1 MQVANK
7 QRPGRPVRKYTV
19 SEISKKVESLRE
31 ELAALTKSYAD
42 GTATL
47 PFLTEKE
54 ILRVSRALARENAI
68 LQSLLA
74 DEQTRS
80 MF

>member
-1 MQVANK
+1 MQVHK
-7 QRPGRPVRKYTV
+7 KRPGRPGRQYTV
-19 SEISKKVESLRE
+19 SEISERVRRLKN
-31 ELAALTKSYAD
+31 ELAALTKEYTD

-47 PFLTEKE
+47 PNITERE
-54 ILRVSRALARENAI
+54 ILRVSRALHKENAI

-74 DEQTRS
+74 NEQTER

>member
-1 MQVANK
+1 MQVANNP
-7 QRPGRPVRKYTV
+7 RPGRPGRKYTV

-47 PFLTEKE
+47 PVLTEKE